1 MKGSLVFE
9 RFSTEYGY
17 LRDAIE
23 VGEPWRH
30 EWFSEVEGYAGFS
43 SEFSGASFG
52 GGLYRIHDD
61 QSGPLAL
68 TLIAQAFP
76 EFAARACPF
85 GFDWL
90 GRQFAVDLGRIVE
103 GQPLVLLLE
112 PGTGEALEIPV
123 PFSVFH
129 DEELIEYAD
138 AALARQF
145 FEIWSAANS
154 DSLPLRRDQCAGYR
168 VPLFLGGSDTAENVE
183 LSDLEV
189 YWSICGQLRLGAMRL
204 PPKSEINRIVEG

>member
-1 MKGSLVFE
+1 MFE
-9 RFSTEYGY
+9 RFRAEYGY

-30 EWFSEVEGYAGFS
+30 ESFSEVEGYADFS
-43 SEFSGASFG
+43 SEFSGASFA

-61 QSGPLAL
+61 QTGPLAL

-90 GRQFAVDLGRIVE
+90 GRQFTVDLGRIVE

-112 PGTGEALEIPV
+112 PGTGEVLEIPAS
-123 PFSVFH
+123 FSVFH

-138 AALARQF
+138 VALAREF
-145 FEIWSAANS
+145 FAVWSAVNS

-168 VPLFLGGSDTAENVE
+168 VPLFLGGADTAENIE

-189 YWSICGQLRLGAMRL
+189 YWSICGQLRLGSMRL
-204 PPKSEINRIVEG
+204 PPESVISRIVEG